1 MLVTTLKYLM
11 NAPHGTDLIGATS
24 DAANFFLINLILES
38 SFLLGAKPVHVVC
51 QQQQCRYSRLLN
63 KRPNLSSDQLTT

>member
-1 MLVTTLKYLM
+1 MLLVTTLKHLM
-11 NAPHGTDLIGATS
+11 NAPDVIPFINTDLIEAMQL
-24 DAANFFLINLILES
+24 NFFLINLILES

-63 KRPNLSSDQLTT
+63 K